1 MENPPHFWKTVPT
14 AQKMTDMTPKKKPSF
29 VIPIK
34 NIFYKKNWSKKII
47 CGLNNGQNNLPP
59 PIWVHSLQLD
69 DRHRNPNI
77 NSSHF
82 WFLLLS
88 MLPRS
93 LDPLWRSN
101 GCKELESGN
110 YLLVTVSSRAI
121 SILLSSL
128 KFLQHFLETTTL
140 PAVRCSS
147 NPIKLL
153 SSPRTKIRRQWKR
166 INNIFPSF
174 LGKYWFQPC
183 QVSTLITH

>member
-1 MENPPHFWKTVPT
+1 
-14 AQKMTDMTPKKKPSF
+14 MTPPKKSLKTYF
-29 VIPIK
+29 AT
-34 NIFYKKNWSKKII
+34 NWSKTII
-47 CGLNNGQNNLPP
+47 CGLSSGQNNLPP

-82 WFLLLS
+82 GFLLLS